1 MSKKAEEAQAVV
13 LQKLKTAQGNGD
25 TEMAH
30 INADDAL
37 CAFLRALGYEEVANE
52 FEEVSKWYA

>member
-1 MSKKAEEAQAVV
+1 
-13 LQKLKTAQGNGD
+13 
-25 TEMAH
+25 MAH

-37 CAFLRALGYEEVANE
+37 CEFLRALGYEEVANE